1 MRRSL
6 FLLLTVI
13 VISSVAWCKNIV
25 VGSIQYLG
33 TNAQGVSAFKVV
45 LNTTGITESPI
56 TFDNMT
62 LAEQG
67 SKQSTGSITTPV
79 EVLFLGGSNLR
90 MPACPCRTV
99 RVELLLKGTELT
111 FTFRLANGEW
121 FTARRVNWSFL
132 RPPRGEQFL
141 LPGQSAP
148 ITLSSLPEPWERRP
162 TKRLKQ
168 PSGFTESSYRPTLS
182 GGN

>member
-1 MRRSL
+1 MAYAGWPETAFPKQQGGFMRRSL

-13 VISSVAWCKNIV
+13 VISSAAWCKNIV

-33 TNAQGVSAFKVV
+33 TNVQGVSAFKVV
-45 LNTTGITESPI
+45 LNTAGITESPI

-99 RVELLLKGTELT
+99 RVKSTEST

-132 RPPRGEQFL
+132 RPPRGKQFL

-148 ITLSSLPEPWERRP
+148 ITLSSVPKPWERRP
-162 TKRLKQ
+162 
-168 PSGFTESSYRPTLS
+168 PNG
-182 GGN
+182 

>member
-1 MRRSL
+1 MRRSF
-6 FLLLTVI
+6 FLSLTLI

-79 EVLFLGGSNLR
+79 EVLFLGGQQPVNAGLPMQNRASR
-90 MPACPCRTV
+90 P
-99 RVELLLKGTELT
+99 
-111 FTFRLANGEW
+111 LAQ
-121 FTARRVNWSFL
+121 RH
-132 RPPRGEQFL
+132 
-141 LPGQSAP
+141 
-148 ITLSSLPEPWERRP
+148 
-162 TKRLKQ
+162 
-168 PSGFTESSYRPTLS
+168 
-182 GGN
+182 

>member
-79 EVLFLGGSNLR
+79 EVLFGWQQ
-90 MPACPCRTV
+90 PANAGLPVQNRAS
-99 RVELLLKGTELT
+99 RA
-111 FTFRLANGEW
+111 LAQ
-121 FTARRVNWSFL
+121 RR
-132 RPPRGEQFL
+132 
-141 LPGQSAP
+141 
-148 ITLSSLPEPWERRP
+148 
-162 TKRLKQ
+162 
-168 PSGFTESSYRPTLS
+168 
-182 GGN
+182 

>member
-1 MRRSL
+1 M
-6 FLLLTVI
+6 
-13 VISSVAWCKNIV
+13 
-25 VGSIQYLG
+25 
-33 TNAQGVSAFKVV
+33 SAFKVV

-79 EVLFLGGSNLR
+79 EVLFLGGSNLL

-99 RVELLLKGTELT
+99 RVDLLLNGTEST

-121 FTARRVNWSFL
+121 FTACRVNWSFL
-132 RPPRGEQFL
+132 RPRAGNNSSCPASLHRSRSVLFL
-141 LPGQSAP
+141 NHGNGARQS
-148 ITLSSLPEPWERRP
+148 
-162 TKRLKQ
+162 
-168 PSGFTESSYRPTLS
+168 G
-182 GGN
+182 

>member
-6 FLLLTVI
+6 FLLLTLI

-45 LNTTGITESPI
+45 LNTTRITESPI

-67 SKQSTGSITTPV
+67 SKAKDQ
-79 EVLFLGGSNLR
+79 
-90 MPACPCRTV
+90 
-99 RVELLLKGTELT
+99 
-111 FTFRLANGEW
+111 
-121 FTARRVNWSFL
+121 
-132 RPPRGEQFL
+132 
-141 LPGQSAP
+141 
-148 ITLSSLPEPWERRP
+148 
-162 TKRLKQ
+162 
-168 PSGFTESSYRPTLS
+168 
-182 GGN
+182 